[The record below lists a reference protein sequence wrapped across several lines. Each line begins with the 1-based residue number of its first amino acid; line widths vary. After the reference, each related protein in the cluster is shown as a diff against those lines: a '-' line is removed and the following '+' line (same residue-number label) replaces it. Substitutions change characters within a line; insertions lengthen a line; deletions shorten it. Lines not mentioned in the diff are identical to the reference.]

1 MKIGKERQV
10 PDAGAAQPRGASLR
24 AVFAE
29 PDFRR
34 LWVIGLVIF
43 GVRWIET
50 TAVGIFVYQEQGSA
64 LLVATMMLLRLVPM
78 ALLGAFLGAWAERM
92 ERRTALLLIVVGSFA
107 TSLTL
112 GLLALADALQVWHL
126 ATASLINGLSWAA
139 DNPVR
144 RMMLGQVVGAERM
157 STAMS
162 VDVGTNNASR
172 MFGPTLGGLLLVST
186 GITGAFLLSALCYL
200 LAIGATLRLA
210 YRNDAQAPAGG
221 GVMSRVAAG
230 ITLVLADRRL
240 TAVMLV
246 TLIFNI
252 FAWPTM
258 SMIPVIG
265 QDRLML
271 GPQGVGILTS
281 MDGVGAFF
289 GALIIAWY
297 ARSDRHGY
305 LFVGGVASYC
315 AMMLLFALLPHA
327 LPSGSALLLAGLGGS
342 GFSIMQTTLV
352 FLATP
357 PEMRSRVLGL
367 LSVCIGVGPVGFV
380 HLGILADAIGAHH
393 AVALSAAEGL
403 LALWLTR
410 RWWQSLL

>member
-1 MKIGKERQV
+1 MSDAAAAPSRGV
-10 PDAGAAQPRGASLR
+10 PLLT
-24 AVFAE
+24 VFAE

-34 LWVIGLVIF
+34 LWIVGLVIF

-50 TAVGIFVYQEQGSA
+50 IAVGVFVYQERGSA

-92 ERRTALLLIVVGSFA
+92 ERRTALLLIVLASFA
-107 TSLTL
+107 TSLAL
-112 GLLALADALQVWHL
+112 GLLAIAEALQVWHL
-126 ATASLINGLSWAA
+126 AMASLINGVSWAA

-157 STAMS
+157 SIAMS

-172 MFGPTLGGLLLVST
+172 MLGPTLGGVLLATT
-186 GITGAFLLSALCYL
+186 GIQGPFLLSALFYL
-200 LAIGATLRLA
+200 VAIGATLRLT
-210 YRNDAQAPAGG
+210 YRNEAQAPSGE
-221 GVMSRVAAG
+221 GVLGRVAAG
-230 ITLVLADRRL
+230 VRLVLDDRRL
-240 TAVMLV
+240 TAIMII
-246 TLIFNI
+246 TLIYNI
-252 FAWPTM
+252 FAWPTT
-258 SMIPVIG
+258 SMVPVIG
-265 QDRLML
+265 QDRLLL
-271 GPQGVGILTS
+271 GAEGVGFLAS

-289 GALIIAWY
+289 GALLIAWL
-297 ARSDRHGY
+297 ARPDRYGRLY
-305 LFVGGVASYC
+305 VGGVASYC
-315 AMMLLFALLPHA
+315 ALMALFALLPHV
-327 LPSGSALLLAGLGGS
+327 LPSGVALLLAGLGGS

-367 LSVCIGVGPVGFV
+367 LSVCIGVGPVGFI
-380 HLGILADAIGAHH
+380 HLGLLADAIGAHY

-410 RWWQSLL
+410 RWWRSIS

>member
-1 MKIGKERQV
+1 M
-10 PDAGAAQPRGASLR
+10 PDVGATQPRGVPLY

-34 LWVIGLVIF
+34 LWVVGLVIF

-50 TAVGIFVYQEQGSA
+50 IAVGVFVYQEEGSA

-78 ALLGAFLGAWAERM
+78 AVLGAFLGAWAERM
-92 ERRTALLLIVVGSFA
+92 ERRTALLLIVVGSFV
-107 TSLTL
+107 TSLAL
-112 GLLALADALQVWHL
+112 GLLAMGDALRIWHL
-126 ATASLINGLSWAA
+126 AVASLINGVSWAA

-172 MFGPTLGGLLLVST
+172 MLGPTLGGLLLATT
-186 GITGAFLLSALCYL
+186 GIEGAFLLSALFYL
-200 LAIGATLRLA
+200 VAIGATLRLT
-210 YRNDAQAPAGG
+210 YRNDAQAPAGES
-221 GVMSRVAAG
+221 VLSRVAAG
-230 ITLVLADRRL
+230 IALVLEDRRL
-240 TAVMLV
+240 TSIMIV
-246 TLIFNI
+246 TLIYNI
-252 FAWPTM
+252 FAWPTT
-258 SMIPVIG
+258 SMIPVVG
-265 QDRLML
+265 PDRLLL
-271 GPQGVGILTS
+271 GPQGVGILAS

-297 ARSDRHGY
+297 ARPDRYGHLY
-305 LFVGGVASYC
+305 VGGVASYC
-315 AMMLLFALLPHA
+315 AMTVLFALSPHFLPA
-327 LPSGSALLLAGLGGS
+327 GTALLLVGLGGS

-380 HLGILADAIGAHH
+380 HLGLLADAIGAHY
-393 AVALSAAEGL
+393 AVALSAIEGL

-410 RWWQSLL
+410 RWWRSIL

>member
-1 MKIGKERQV
+1 M
-10 PDAGAAQPRGASLR
+10 PDVGATQPRGVPLYA
-24 AVFAE
+24 AFAE

-34 LWVIGLVIF
+34 LWVVGLVIF

-50 TAVGIFVYQEQGSA
+50 IAVGVFVYQEQGSA

-78 ALLGAFLGAWAERM
+78 AVLGAFLGAWAERM
-92 ERRTALLLIVVGSFA
+92 ERRTALLLIVIGSFV

-112 GLLALADALQVWHL
+112 GLLALADALQIWHL
-126 ATASLINGLSWAA
+126 AVASLINGVSWAA

-172 MFGPTLGGLLLVST
+172 MLGPTLGGLLLATT
-186 GITGAFLLSALCYL
+186 GIEGAFLLSALFYL
-200 LAIGATLRLA
+200 VAIGATLRLT
-210 YRNDAQAPAGG
+210 YRNDAQAPAGES
-221 GVMSRVAAG
+221 VLSRVAAG
-230 ITLVLADRRL
+230 IALVLEDRRL
-240 TAVMLV
+240 TSIMII
-246 TLIFNI
+246 TLIYNI
-252 FAWPTM
+252 FAWPTT
-258 SMIPVIG
+258 SMIPVVG
-265 QDRLML
+265 PDRLLL
-271 GPQGVGILTS
+271 GPQGVGILAS

-297 ARSDRHGY
+297 ARPDRYGRLY
-305 LFVGGVASYC
+305 VSGVASYC
-315 AMMLLFALLPHA
+315 AMMVLFALSPHFLPAGAA
-327 LPSGSALLLAGLGGS
+327 LVLAGLGGS

-380 HLGILADAIGAHH
+380 HLGLLADAIGAHY
-393 AVALSAAEGL
+393 AVALSAIEGL

-410 RWWQSLL
+410 RWWRSIL

>member
-1 MKIGKERQV
+1 V
-10 PDAGAAQPRGASLR
+10 PDVGATQPRGVPLYA
-24 AVFAE
+24 AFAE

-34 LWVIGLVIF
+34 LWVVGLVIF

-50 TAVGIFVYQEQGSA
+50 IAVGVFVYQEQGSA

-78 ALLGAFLGAWAERM
+78 AVLGAFLGAWAERM
-92 ERRTALLLIVVGSFA
+92 ERRTALLLIVIGSFV

-112 GLLALADALQVWHL
+112 GLLALADALQIWHL
-126 ATASLINGLSWAA
+126 AVASLINGVSWAA

-172 MFGPTLGGLLLVST
+172 MLGPTLGGLLLATT
-186 GITGAFLLSALCYL
+186 GIEGAFLLSALFYL
-200 LAIGATLRLA
+200 VAIGATLRLT
-210 YRNDAQAPAGG
+210 YRNDAQAPAGES
-221 GVMSRVAAG
+221 VLSRVAAG
-230 ITLVLADRRL
+230 IALVLEDRRL
-240 TAVMLV
+240 TSIMII
-246 TLIFNI
+246 TLIYNI
-252 FAWPTM
+252 FAWPTT
-258 SMIPVIG
+258 SMIPVVG
-265 QDRLML
+265 PDRLLL
-271 GPQGVGILTS
+271 GPQGVGILAS

-297 ARSDRHGY
+297 ARPDRYGRLY
-305 LFVGGVASYC
+305 VSGVASYC
-315 AMMLLFALLPHA
+315 AMMVLFALSPHFLPAGAA
-327 LPSGSALLLAGLGGS
+327 LVLAGLGGS

-380 HLGILADAIGAHH
+380 HLGLLADAIGAHY
-393 AVALSAAEGL
+393 AVALSAIEGL

-410 RWWQSLL
+410 RWWRSIL

>member
-1 MKIGKERQV
+1 M
-10 PDAGAAQPRGASLR
+10 PDVGAARTRGGPLLT
-24 AVFAE
+24 VFAE

-34 LWVIGLVIF
+34 LWTVGLVIF

-50 TAVGIFVYQEQGSA
+50 IAVGVFVYQERGSA

-92 ERRTALLLIVVGSFA
+92 ERRTALLLIVIGSFA

-112 GLLALADALQVWHL
+112 GLLAMAGALQIWHL
-126 ATASLINGLSWAA
+126 AVASVINGVSWAA

-172 MFGPTLGGLLLVST
+172 MLGPTLGGVLLATT
-186 GITGAFLLSALCYL
+186 GIQGAFLLSALFYL

-210 YRNDAQAPAGG
+210 YRNDAQGPAGES
-221 GVMSRVAAG
+221 VLSRVAAAVA
-230 ITLVLADRRL
+230 LVLGDRRL
-240 TAVMLV
+240 TGIMIV
-246 TLIFNI
+246 TLIYNI
-252 FAWPTM
+252 FAWPTT

-265 QDRLML
+265 QDRLLL
-271 GPQGVGILTS
+271 GPQGVGILAS

-289 GALIIAWY
+289 GALIVAWS
-297 ARSDRHGY
+297 ARPNRYGHLY
-305 LFVGGVASYC
+305 VAGVASYC
-315 AMMLLFALLPHA
+315 TMMVVFTLFPHA
-327 LPSGSALLLAGLGGS
+327 VPSGLALLLAGLGGS

-367 LSVCIGVGPVGFV
+367 LSVCIGVGPLGFV
-380 HLGILADAIGAHH
+380 HLGLLADAIGAHY

-403 LALWLTR
+403 LALWLVR
-410 RWWQSLL
+410 RWWRSIL

>member
-1 MKIGKERQV
+1 M
-10 PDAGAAQPRGASLR
+10 PDAGAAQPRGVPLH
-24 AVFAE
+24 AVFAV

-43 GVRWIET
+43 GVRWLET

-64 LLVATMMLLRLVPM
+64 LLVAFMMLLRLVPM
-78 ALLGAFLGAWAERM
+78 ALLGAFLGAWAERV
-92 ERRTALLLIVVGSFA
+92 ERRTALLIMVIGSFGA
-107 TSLTL
+107 SLAL
-112 GLLALADALQVWHL
+112 GVLALAEALQVWHL
-126 ATASLINGLSWAA
+126 ALAILINGVSWAA

-144 RMMLGQVVGAERM
+144 RMMLGQVVGADRM

-172 MFGPTLGGLLLVST
+172 MLGPVLGGLLLATT
-186 GITGAFLLSALCYL
+186 GIAGAFLLSALCYL
-200 LAIGATLRLA
+200 LAIAAALRLN
-210 YRNDAQAPAGG
+210 YRNDMPASAGS
-221 GVMSRVAAG
+221 VLSRVTAG
-230 ITLVLADRRL
+230 ITLVLAERRL
-240 TAVMLV
+240 MAVMLI
-246 TLIFNI
+246 TLIYNI

-271 GPQGVGILTS
+271 GPQGVGVLTS
-281 MDGVGAFF
+281 MDGIGAFF
-289 GALIIAWY
+289 GAVIIAWY
-297 ARSDRHGY
+297 ARSTHYGH

-315 AMMLLFALLPHA
+315 AMMVLFALLPHA

-367 LSVCIGVGPVGFV
+367 LSVCIGVGPLGFV
-380 HLGILADAIGAHH
+380 HLGLLADAIGAHH

-410 RWWQSLL
+410 RWWRSLL